1 MSDGG
6 GIKLRRLVSLLLISV
21 LTLTT
26 VSSAFGAD
34 SSRSREQKAIKELNK
49 IRAQKKTLEKRKDAT
64 EEEIKRLADAIDRV
78 KSEIDNLQE
87 DIQAKEKTI
96 RTLEE
101 QIAAAEEELA
111 QANQELNEQV
121 EQLNNRLR
129 DLYEN
134 GAVSYLE
141 VLLSAEDF
149 SDFLTRVDYMQAI
162 IQQDGQLVEQI
173 EARQNEIK
181 AKKKSLLERKQK
193 VAELKQATEAKKE
206 ESLAKEA
213 EHEQLKQQAEANLD
227 KFQEEIERLEEEESR
242 KVAEIIRI
250 REERKRQENQQ
261 NTPRGEGAMK
271 WPVPGHGRITSGFG
285 WRVHPIYGEARFHRG
300 IDIGAPQGTPIV
312 AAQDG
317 EVIYSGWMSGYGN
330 VVIIDHGGGIST
342 LYAHMSARSVSVG
355 QQVSKGETIGLVG
368 STGRSTGP
376 HLHFEVRKN
385 GEPVNPLG
393 YV

>member
-1 MSDGG
+1 M
-6 GIKLRRLVSLLLISV
+6 RRLVSVVLVSLL
-21 LTLTT
+21 TF
-26 VSSAFGAD
+26 SALGSAAEAVD

-49 IRAQKKTLEKRKDAT
+49 IRAQKKALEQRKDAT

-78 KSEIDNLQE
+78 KSEIDRLQE
-87 DIQAKEKTI
+87 EIQSREQTI
-96 RTLEE
+96 RSLEE

-111 QANQELNEQV
+111 KANLELNEQV
-121 EQLNNRLR
+121 EQLNHRLR

-173 EARQNEIK
+173 EAKQNEIK
-181 AKKKSLLERKQK
+181 AKKQSLLARKQK
-193 VAELKQATEAKKE
+193 VAELKQATENRKE

-213 EHEQLKQQAEANLD
+213 EHERLKQKAEASLD
-227 KFQEEIERLEEEESR
+227 RYQEEIERLEEEESR

-250 REERKRQENQQ
+250 REERKRRENQQ

-271 WPVPGHGRITSGFG
+271 WPLPGYSRITSGYG

-300 IDIGAPQGTPIV
+300 IDVGAPSGTPIV
-312 AAQDG
+312 AAQEG

-330 VVIIDHGGGIST
+330 VVIIDHGGGVST

-355 QQVSKGETIGLVG
+355 QQVSKGQAIGLVG